1 MTCVSLCVN
10 MSIYWNKIK
19 LIWTFCEEMALWQ
32 VEGSVYSHNTLL
44 PIPEVEKSKTAI
56 TIFFSIPW
64 ILWAPVEY
72 ELLLDFL
79 KNWFGIF
86 VWKCNKWRGYIST
99 TTRIVTCSTREWH
112 NSYHFLWFF
121 FFHSINCVS
130 SCVKWTSFETEQN
143 WFRLFVLKWH
153 YDKFLPKQRIRVLV
167 TLLWKMIFFH
177 LGLVLIWQ
185 LHVAS

>member
-10 MSIYWNKIK
+10 TSIYWNKIK

-56 TIFFSIPW
+56 TIFFFNSMNFVSSCW
-64 ILWAPVEY
+64 VWASTR
-72 ELLLDFL
+72 LK

-130 SCVKWTSFETEQN
+130 SCVNMNTFWNRK
-143 WFRLFVLKWH
+143 K
-153 YDKFLPKQRIRVLV
+153 
-167 TLLWKMIFFH
+167 
-177 LGLVLIWQ
+177 LI
-185 LHVAS
+185 